1 MRHWKGGSGMRRM
14 ILVLVA
20 FMLFAGRGLS
30 ETAPVHTFAVTS
42 GASNYGIDL
51 GAYSYCQAVY
61 AWDADIGI
69 EFIKDGVEVDSV
81 GLARGTS
88 GSFTVHCDSLNI
100 VRTSATRVSV
110 LLGYPNGPCP
120 SFGGGVSSAM
130 VDADWITITNGYH
143 TAAAGTYSFLP
154 LQPLGEHNLVAF
166 QLSWATADTIW
177 VQVIASNSMMDSSTV
192 FNFGTA
198 DAPVYSKRVLLASL
212 VTDTA
217 PSGFSASLTGNYEVV
232 CPFSFLVQDANGYPG
247 IPKFVGI
254 RIRSNGEAITAM
266 KIVMG
271 LATLNTCGGE

>member
-1 MRHWKGGSGMRRM
+1 MKRFKSF
-14 ILVLVA
+14 VL
-20 FMLFAGRGLS
+20 MS
-30 ETAPVHTFAVTS
+30 
-42 GASNYGIDL
+42 
-51 GAYSYCQAVY
+51 
-61 AWDADIGI
+61 
-69 EFIKDGVEVDSV
+69 
-81 GLARGTS
+81 
-88 GSFTVHCDSLNI
+88 
-100 VRTSATRVSV
+100 SV
-110 LLGYPNGPCP
+110 LLFAWGVNAGSGPIFYEESGTTDYAVTFKSMAQGFAVLAWSSPITITAYSGGTAVDTVVVEAGNSQFFYCPANHLHIDRTLATAVTINVTYNNQINPSLGFNSVPNL
-120 SFGGGVSSAM
+120 